1 MKKISFLAVI
11 FFLLLALCA
20 CGAKTENA
28 PADTESENVSS
39 DLPEVSVKTE
49 KDAPPH
55 ETAEDVQN
63 EVSDTD
69 NTADT
74 EVTDSAGTDEN
85 TPDEESAQAV
95 SDPLPEIIP
104 DERDSVFVM
113 QVGGIDVSYSALWYY
128 FNEAR
133 ESYPDNN
140 SVVWEETALLEI
152 KKDVATELLASLLSV
167 EMDERYKK
175 EKVQDVIANTI
186 KTYDGQENVSYP
198 QALGFFNMTD
208 LFFRQLQENTVLTSL
223 IYDERFSPESG
234 AEYASDQNVLSYVHE
249 NYVHVKHILIST
261 ADLDDSGKAAAKRK
275 AEEILELI
283 KNGEEFEKL
292 IVEYSDTPTDAENGL
307 YIADGT
313 TVPEISE
320 RSFEMPLGAVS
331 DIVESPYGYHII
343 KKYPID
349 DEYVLSNSALRN
361 SCEKALC
368 EDAFYNALY
377 ETANSLEVVLYD
389 TYGQA
394 IYELLTQMQN

>member
-11 FFLLLALCA
+11 FFLLLALCT

-39 DLPEVSVKTE
+39 DLPEASVKTE
-49 KDAPPH
+49 QEKPPH

-63 EVSDTD
+63 DVSD
-69 NTADT
+69 TADT
-74 EVTDSAGTDEN
+74 EVTDSAGTGEN

-234 AEYASDQNVLSYVHE
+234 AEYASDQNILSYVHE

>member
-11 FFLLLALCA
+11 LFLLLALGA
-20 CGAKTENA
+20 CGTKTENTVPSA
-28 PADTESENVSS
+28 EHTHTPS
-39 DLPEVSVKTE
+39 DLPEISESAKE
-49 KDAPPH
+49 DPPPSDDIPKDA
-55 ETAEDVQN
+55 Q
-63 EVSDTD
+63 EVVS
-69 NTADT
+69 
-74 EVTDSAGTDEN
+74 GTDEPKDADI
-85 TPDEESAQAV
+85 TDTDEEDAV
-95 SDPLPEIIP
+95 DGEIAEEIPESLPDVIP

-113 QVGGIDVSYSALWYY
+113 QVGGIDVSYSALAYY

-152 KKDVATELLASLLSV
+152 KKDVATELLASLLAV
-167 EMDERYKK
+167 EMDEQYKK
-175 EKVQDVIANTI
+175 EKVQNVIANTI
-186 KTYDGQENVSYP
+186 KTYDGQENVSYS

-208 LFFRQLQENTVLTSL
+208 LFFRQLQENTVLTDL
-223 IYDERFSPESG
+223 IYDKCFSPESG
-234 AEYASDQNVLSYVHE
+234 AEYASDKNVLSYVHE
-249 NYVHVKHILIST
+249 NYAHIKHILIST
-261 ADLDDSGKAAAKRK
+261 ADLDDDGKIAAKRK

-292 IVEYSDTPTDAENGL
+292 IVEYSDSPTDAQNGL
-307 YIADGT
+307 YVADGT

-320 RSFEMPLGAVS
+320 RSFEMSEGAVS

-349 DEYVLSNSALRN
+349 DEYVLSNAPLRN
-361 SCEKALC
+361 SCKKALC

-394 IYELLTQMQN
+394 IYELMLQK